1 MNGAT
6 NPWIGKIGNRLIS
19 GTSGQPI
26 EDLIKVSGA
35 NYLSP
40 IEWLERTL
48 NWRHFCPTA
57 PDTLPCYPYHEKD
70 LFIME
75 ECPNIY
81 FAGNMNKFETK
92 LWTGEFNKDLF
103 FSFSIHPQS

>member
-6 NPWIGKIGNRLIS
+6 NPWIGKIGNCLIS

-26 EDLIKVSGA
+26 DDLIKVSGA

-57 PDTLPCYPYHEKD
+57 PDTLPCYPDYEKD
-70 LFIME
+70 KFIME

-92 LWTGEFNKDLF
+92 LWKGQFKKKKKIFFEFHL
-103 FSFSIHPQS
+103 I